1 MSTES
6 SPLLADSPRLS
17 DHRKASR
24 SRRPSESAPEGAVG
38 GGDSA
43 DDEAEKARKK
53 SWKKS
58 ILMVYERIASHRYI
72 SPFLV
77 PVRRDGAEDYYQIIK
92 RPMDLT
98 TIRSNITDGLR
109 LFLFK
114 K

>member
-1 MSTES
+1 
-6 SPLLADSPRLS
+6 
-17 DHRKASR
+17 
-24 SRRPSESAPEGAVG
+24 
-38 GGDSA
+38 
-43 DDEAEKARKK
+43 
-53 SWKKS
+53 
-58 ILMVYERIASHRYI
+58 MVYERIASHRYI

-98 TIRSNITDGLR
+98 TIRSNITDGVR